1 MMVNMGLKII
11 ICILVCFQFA
21 CSTAGKRCNAI
32 ALQENVKFNESN
44 RDVVLSI
51 CGQPIS
57 KDHDIKGGYEVWHYA
72 YIYKNVTPLG
82 VLTNR
87 LGVGTEIQSKKEI
100 VDVFFKNDKVADI
113 KTESGETT
121 NMHYQ

>member
-1 MMVNMGLKII
+1 MTRKLII
-11 ICILVCFQFA
+11 IWIAVLLNA
-21 CSTAGKRCNAI
+21 GCSTAGKKCDVV
-32 ALQENVKFNESN
+32 ALQENIKFGESSK
-44 RDVVLSI
+44 DIVLSI

-87 LGVGTEIQSKKEI
+87 IGIGTEVKSNKEM
-100 VDVFFKNDKVADI
+100 VDVFIKNDKVTDI
-113 KTESGETT
+113 KSESAETT